1 VAASQQLARDQVPA
15 IVEPAPGDPRRMAI
29 APFPRLA
36 DEGADTIAELIAV
49 FHGALLPTV
58 ATSNS
63 AVRCETRYRPG
74 ERRLSLGGDFLD
86 VVDAP
91 DGQLAFVIGDV
102 SGHGPFAAAV
112 ALAMRASWRTL
123 ALGEPDL
130 AVWLS
135 RMEQVL
141 GSLPRSDELFVTV
154 CTGIID
160 IAGGRG
166 SVVSAGHPPP
176 VLLTDGATP
185 IRMTPS
191 PPLGVAPTPSHE
203 LVLSRFEVADDWG
216 LLAYTDGLI
225 EGRIEPGSPERYGAE
240 SLAAWLSMH
249 RPSQLDRAGLD
260 ALIAHAE
267 AANGGPADDDVAILL
282 LTRQA

>member
-1 VAASQQLARDQVPA
+1 MAIQQTMTRSTG
-15 IVEPAPGDPRRMAI
+15 EPSSAGRVLPI
-29 APFPRLA
+29 APFPRLP
-36 DEGADTIAELIAV
+36 DFEDADTIVELVAV

-58 ATSNS
+58 ATANT

-86 VVDAP
+86 VVDTP
-91 DGQLAFVIGDV
+91 GGQLAFVIGDV

-130 AVWLS
+130 AVWLT

-141 GSLPRSDELFVTV
+141 ASLPRSDELFVTV

-160 IAGGRG
+160 TGCGRG
-166 SVVSAGHPPP
+166 TVVSAGHPPP
-176 VLLTDGATP
+176 VLLTDTARSIT
-185 IRMTPS
+185 MTPS
-191 PPLGVAPTPSHE
+191 PPLGVAPGEDHDI
-203 LVLSRFEVADDWG
+203 VVADFTLEDDWG
-216 LLAYTDGLI
+216 LLVYTDGLI
-225 EGRIEPGSPERYGAE
+225 EGRMEPGSAERFGAE
-240 SLAAWLSMH
+240 SLARWLSSH
-249 RPSQLDRAGLD
+249 EPNSLDRAGLD
-260 ALIAHAE
+260 ELIAAAE

-282 LTRQA
+282 LGSRR